1 MVGSVICFS
10 IMDICVKW
18 LDYYPVGQVLFLR
31 FFIGFIPIFF
41 IIPRDKIFNFYK
53 TSRPGLHAFR
63 AICGALAIIALFYGL
78 REMHETD
85 TWRVMMALI
94 VGPLIILV
102 CCCGCPSVGL
112 AAYWPRILESMG
124 NIPWQIFPR

>member
-41 IIPRDKIFNFYK
+41 IIPKRKIIKF
-53 TSRPGLHAFR
+53 L
-63 AICGALAIIALFYGL
+63 
-78 REMHETD
+78 
-85 TWRVMMALI
+85 
-94 VGPLIILV
+94 
-102 CCCGCPSVGL
+102 
-112 AAYWPRILESMG
+112 
-124 NIPWQIFPR
+124 